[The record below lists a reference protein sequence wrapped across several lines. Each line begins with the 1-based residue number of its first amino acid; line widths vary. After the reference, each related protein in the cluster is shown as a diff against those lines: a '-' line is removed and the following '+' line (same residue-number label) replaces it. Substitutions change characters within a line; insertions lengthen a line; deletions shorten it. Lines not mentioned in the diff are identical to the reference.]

1 MNHKPLVF
9 TIFMLALACLIDTG
23 FAQGKIFD
31 ESQLPANHPMTQIPE
46 EIPTTFASE
55 TQLGQHFKILTQDLD
70 VNSDDAGIVLSLVGI
85 KAPFK
90 QKSMTLHVYFDQNGS
105 STFSQAKGTFAIII
119 HHSTSTT
126 NVVWTQ
132 EQYKRFVEASKKA
145 GIETDWDDLNTDYS
159 DY

>member
-1 MNHKPLVF
+1 
-9 TIFMLALACLIDTG
+9 
-23 FAQGKIFD
+23 
-31 ESQLPANHPMTQIPE
+31 MTQIPE

-132 EQYKRFVEASKKA
+132 EQYKRFVIFFEKA
-145 GIETDWDDLNTDYS
+145 AVETDWDDLNTDYS